1 MPEAFTNSVTFLQ
14 VCYFGGVL
22 NCQSASSL
30 GVRYTSGTAN
40 SVLASQYGCTYKG
53 STPSRQ
59 ASPGYDLYLCSGS
72 SPLAGYTIFVLVE
85 GDYSTSFAGTISAI
99 YQP

>member
-1 MPEAFTNSVTFLQ
+1 
-14 VCYFGGVL
+14 VL